1 MTTDEVTRLLV
12 AFIQEN
18 LLPEHEDLSID
29 ETTPL
34 LELGVL
40 DSLKTAILL
49 NYVRD
54 ELKTYVPPDLLTHAH
69 FRNAGTIAALIL
81 EVAGSAALDDHA

>member
-1 MTTDEVTRLLV
+1 MTDHEVTEKLV

-18 LLPEHEDLSID
+18 LLPDDQDDIMVD

-34 LELGVL
+34 LDLGVL

-49 NYVRD
+49 NFIRR
-54 ELKTYVPPDLLTHAH
+54 ELKVEVPPQALSA
-69 FRNAGTIAALIL
+69 RNFIDVRNITNMITSL
-81 EVAGSAALDDHA
+81 EVTATNS

>member
-1 MTTDEVTRLLV
+1 VNDVTDKLV

-18 LLPEHEDLSID
+18 LTGGRPDLRID
-29 ETTPL
+29 AESPL

-54 ELKTYVPPDLLTHAH
+54 ELGTPIPPERLSVSN
-69 FRNAGTIAALIL
+69 FRTPRAIGALVRD
-81 EVAGSAALDDHA
+81 VALSAS